1 MMMSTEHHGETTRT
15 QEPTQVS
22 WPSWYTLFLGCFSCD
37 AGSRRWS
44 KRGFYGLAMMLL
56 GLVGYGTL
64 RVHVPETVL
73 DFSAPILAGV
83 GMGFIYWSLWRYMQD
98 FDELHRQI
106 MFHAIAFSFAMT
118 MPIVVGLG
126 IGAMVFNTSVD
137 IIWAFVLA
145 EPLRGVGLVLA
156 ARKYR

>member
-1 MMMSTEHHGETTRT
+1 MTSTDHHSETTHT
-15 QEPTQVS
+15 QETTPTP
-22 WPSWYTLFLGCFSCD
+22 WPSWYTLFLGCFGRD
-37 AGSRRWS
+37 AGSTRWS

-56 GLVGYGTL
+56 GLVGHGTL
-64 RVHVPETVL
+64 RGHVPETVL
-73 DFSAPILAGV
+73 DFSAPILAGA

-98 FDELHRQI
+98 LDELHRQI
-106 MFHAIAFSFAMT
+106 MFHAIAFSFAVT

-126 IGAMVFNTSVD
+126 VGAMAFNTSVD
-137 IIWAFVLA
+137 IIWAFLLA